1 MGILCSAI
9 VRAELKESKF
19 SFLPADQQPFQA
31 HCIPFVLLCS
41 EERLLKAQAAPSGD
55 RLCLFC
61 QQGSFTFPSMKSSTC
76 WR

>member
-19 SFLPADQQPFQA
+19 SFLPADQQPFQE
-31 HCIPFVLLCS
+31 HRIPFVLLCS
-41 EERLLKAQAAPSGD
+41 KERLLKAQAAPSGD